1 MNLIALADRLGKTI
15 AEIEEISVS
24 EYNEWVAYFMI
35 LEEREKNGTKSR

>member
-35 LEEREKNGTKSR
+35 LEEREKNGTRSR

>member
-15 AEIEEISVS
+15 SEIEEISVS

-35 LEEREKNGTKSR
+35 LEERENGAKHR